1 MSKTI
6 TVNATLGRE
15 RGFLAGKKHGIRMG
29 RCQAILDD
37 MKPAALPLREAKVL
51 FIIQG
56 FDAIDGGISQG
67 LQQTVRE
74 SYTGTAAD
82 MVRLAEILRPDL
94 VLVMNGLHVFP
105 AEHSDHVD
113 QINLM
118 GIRTAIWFADDPY
131 FSDHTASLAPHYNY
145 VFTHELSCLAF
156 YREIGCQQVH
166 YLPLAVN
173 TSVYKPMHV
182 APEYRSDI
190 CFIGNGFPN
199 RIALFD
205 QIAPFLTNKKVILA
219 GALWEQ
225 LHHYSLLE
233 QGIKLQ
239 WIPIEESVKYYN
251 GAKIVMNVHRLTFDE
266 TYNKNS
272 RNLPGYSINPRTYEI
287 SACGTLQITDYRH
300 DLDQYFT
307 PGQDIET
314 YNSAEELIQKMQHY
328 LAHEEDRIRIAMR
341 GLRRSISEHTFAN
354 RLSKLLDI
362 VFA

>member
-1 MSKTI
+1 
-6 TVNATLGRE
+6 
-15 RGFLAGKKHGIRMG
+15 
-29 RCQAILDD
+29 
-37 MKPAALPLREAKVL
+37 
-51 FIIQG
+51 
-56 FDAIDGGISQG
+56 
-67 LQQTVRE
+67 
-74 SYTGTAAD
+74 
-82 MVRLAEILRPDL
+82 
-94 VLVMNGLHVFP
+94 
-105 AEHSDHVD
+105 
-113 QINLM
+113 
-118 GIRTAIWFADDPY
+118 
-131 FSDHTASLAPHYNY
+131 
-145 VFTHELSCLAF
+145 
-156 YREIGCQQVH
+156 
-166 YLPLAVN
+166 
-173 TSVYKPMHV
+173 
-182 APEYRSDI
+182 
-190 CFIGNGFPN
+190 
-199 RIALFD
+199 
-205 QIAPFLTNKKVILA
+205 
-219 GALWEQ
+219 
-225 LHHYSLLE
+225 LE